1 MVWNVGLMQ
10 DGIHGVLPFFTS
22 RNRKMLVLVVL
33 HSQIHEGSNT
43 KKNIVKGMKMKKT
56 KYLYIQL
63 GVIIIRAQYD
73 PP

>member
-1 MVWNVGLMQ
+1 M
-10 DGIHGVLPFFTS
+10 
-22 RNRKMLVLVVL
+22 LVVL
-33 HSQIHEGSNT
+33 HSQIHEGSDT